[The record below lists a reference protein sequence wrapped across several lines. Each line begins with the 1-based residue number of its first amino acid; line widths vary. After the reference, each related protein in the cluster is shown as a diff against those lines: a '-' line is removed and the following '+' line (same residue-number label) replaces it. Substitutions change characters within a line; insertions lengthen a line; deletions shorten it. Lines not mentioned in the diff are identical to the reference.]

1 MLVESTGQP
10 VIDSINA
17 YLKLLPK
24 EQQKEVLEF
33 VHALVQKTQPEEQKQ
48 TIWEKMHELAAKVPD
63 EVWAKVPTD
72 GSYQHDHYLYGT
84 PKREEWHNNSL

>member
-17 YLKLLPK
+17 SLKLLPK
-24 EQQKEVLEF
+24 EQQTEVLEF
-33 VHALVQKTQPEEQKQ
+33 VQTLVEKTASTEPKK
-48 TIWEKMHELAAKVPD
+48 TIWEKIDDIMANVPD
-63 EVWAKVPTD
+63 EAWENMPTD

-84 PKREEWHNNSL
+84 PKREL